1 MVIPAIPSVY
11 SRGSDFPQQW
21 EGTEQAAAFSSMQK
35 DCQTET
41 KEKAKKSNRLPEIS
55 TSALSLETVTSQPS
69 ETRHDN
75 MHLIPESP
83 LAISSQEGLI
93 PTTLKLSTQR
103 TQKIHILRCSS
114 KLQWRVCKDTRT
126 CVSGPTSLCLG
137 CIFLSME
144 VTWGYGEP
152 RWWLKPP
159 HGAYFEHK

>member
-21 EGTEQAAAFSSMQK
+21 EGTEQAAAFSSMQRTVK
-35 DCQTET
+35 Q
-41 KEKAKKSNRLPEIS
+41 KPKKKPRRATGFQRFLPLHCLLKRLPLNHLRPDMIIC
-55 TSALSLETVTSQPS
+55 TWYLNPLLPS
-69 ETRHDN
+69 HPKRASFPPHWN
-75 MHLIPESP
+75 YLP
-83 LAISSQEGLI
+83 
-93 PTTLKLSTQR
+93 QR

-152 RWWLKPP
+152 RWLKPP